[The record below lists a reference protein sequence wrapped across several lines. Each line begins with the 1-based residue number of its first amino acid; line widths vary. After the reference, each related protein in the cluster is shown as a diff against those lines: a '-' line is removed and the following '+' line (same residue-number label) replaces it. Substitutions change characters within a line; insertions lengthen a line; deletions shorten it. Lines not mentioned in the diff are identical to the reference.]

1 MPRLPGLLAAD
12 GQAVI
17 CSKMVET
24 VIIRQNN
31 MDVTQTA
38 YRTAVLA
45 MPCVGTSTVFSILD
59 VLASVGRD
67 WEMLH
72 GDTPRAQVF
81 EASLLS
87 LDGAPYADVNG
98 RRITPD
104 GSLDAFG
111 QPDLV
116 IVPDL
121 HLDPNLPPPEAFGP
135 LADWIKQAHA
145 NGAMV
150 ASVCSGALLLAETG
164 LLNGVDATTH
174 WGYCDTIARRFPEVR
189 LRRERILVPA
199 GEGHRVVTAG
209 GASAWGDL
217 MLYLIGRLAGEQ
229 EARRVAK
236 VYLLQPHTEGQL
248 HYASL
253 VAGRQHDDALVA
265 EAQVWAADNYALA
278 TPVAAMAARCG
289 LTERSLL
296 RRFRK
301 ATGQTPVD
309 YIQTLRIEEAKQ
321 MLETTDAPIEE
332 IAAEVGYSE
341 TSSFRNAFKRRVG
354 MAASAYRRKRLA
366 SSDNLAVRPAA

>member
-1 MPRLPGLLAAD
+1 
-12 GQAVI
+12 
-17 CSKMVET
+17 
-24 VIIRQNN
+24 
-31 MDVTQTA
+31 MDVAQTA

-72 GDTPRAQVF
+72 GDTPRAPVF

-104 GSLDAFG
+104 GSLGAFG

-145 NGAMV
+145 NGAMA

-229 EARRVAK
+229 EARRMAK

-278 TPVAAMAARCG
+278 TPVRAMAARCG

-301 ATGQTPVD
+301 ATGQTPID

-332 IAAEVGYSE
+332 IAADVGYTE
-341 TSSFRNAFKRRVG
+341 TSSFRNAFKRHVG
-354 MAASAYRRKRLA
+354 MSASAYRRKRLP
-366 SSDNLAVRPAA
+366 SPNNLTVRTAA